1 MLDDI
6 KKTLWATADKL
17 RANMDAAEYKH
28 LVLGLIFVKYISD
41 TFQRQARRADRA
53 ASPTRPT
60 TTSCADSTPELLAAE
75 LEDRDYYR
83 EVNVFWVPEA
93 ARWEALRAA
102 AKQPD
107 IGKRIDDA
115 LSLIEAENPK
125 LKGILDKRYARAQ
138 LPDGKLGELVDL
150 VSTIG
155 FGAIGRRGARRA
167 GPGLR
172 ILPGHVRQ
180 RRGQARRPVLHA
192 AQHRQDAGGRA
203 GAAPRQGLRP
213 VLRLAAACSCRARSS
228 SKRTAASSATWPST
242 ARRPTPPPGAWRR

>member
-1 MLDDI
+1 MLDDL

-41 TFQRQARRADRA
+41 TFQAKRAELTARFADPA
-53 ASPTRPT
+53 DEYFLP
-60 TTSCADSTPELLAAE
+60 DSTPALLAGE

-83 EVNVFWVPEA
+83 EVNVFRVPEE

-102 AKQPD
+102 AKQPG
-107 IGKRIDDA
+107 IGKRIDEA

-125 LKGILDKRYARAQ
+125 LKGILDKRFARAQ

-155 FGAIGRRGARRA
+155 FGATASEARDVLGQVYEIGRA
-167 GPGLR
+167 
-172 ILPGHVRQ
+172 HV
-180 RRGQARRPVLHA
+180 
-192 AQHRQDAGGRA
+192 
-203 GAAPRQGLRP
+203 
-213 VLRLAAACSCRARSS
+213 
-228 SKRTAASSATWPST
+228 
-242 ARRPTPPPGAWRR
+242 